1 MALAAHADQYFVM
14 MMNCNH
20 LISAVKLLDSSL
32 GLESNQHLQT
42 DLSNPTSLPL
52 FRLLSFSLP
61 PAISLSSLLPSLCL
75 PLSPLRLLIPQ
86 HGRVSEPEW
95 NGDGGLLRPWGARQQ
110 QQLASPPRE
119 RERGQT
125 LSSLARLQCAPLP
138 APICRR
144 SSSLTPGRCSQR
156 RGAAAPAGAVSGEAE
171 E

>member
-32 GLESNQHLQT
+32 GLEPNQHLQT

-75 PLSPLRLLIPQ
+75 PSGYSFHNTGECLSLN
-86 HGRVSEPEW
+86 EMEME
-95 NGDGGLLRPWGARQQ
+95 DY
-110 QQLASPPRE
+110 
-119 RERGQT
+119 
-125 LSSLARLQCAPLP
+125 
-138 APICRR
+138 
-144 SSSLTPGRCSQR
+144 
-156 RGAAAPAGAVSGEAE
+156 
-171 E
+171 